1 MEPARFSLRIHPV
14 IMKKMKVI
22 AENNGRSV
30 NKEIE
35 QILNGLLTITKTKK
49 AKLKLTIKTSSYK
62 NTQKPI
68 KASAYFLIHF

>member
-14 IMKKMKVI
+14 IMKKMKII

-35 QILNGLLTITKTKK
+35 QILKWVVDDYENQKGR
-49 AKLKLTIKTSSYK
+49 IK
-62 NTQKPI
+62 I
-68 KASAYFLIHF
+68 DDLFASKD

>member
-22 AENNGRSV
+22 RRKQRPTAS

-35 QILNGLLTITKTKK
+35 QILKWVVDDYENQKGK
-49 AKLKLTIKTSSYK
+49 IK
-62 NTQKPI
+62 I
-68 KASAYFLIHF
+68 DD

>member
-35 QILNGLLTITKTKK
+35 QILKWVVDDYENQKGK
-49 AKLKLTIKTSSYK
+49 IKIDDYNKQLQKYAETS
-62 NTQKPI
+62 
-68 KASAYFLIHF
+68 

>member
-1 MEPARFSLRIHPV
+1 MKLEVNKVYSGSICRSKGVVIMEPARFSLRIHPV

-35 QILNGLLTITKTKK
+35 QILKWVVDDYENQKGK
-49 AKLKLTIKTSSYK
+49 IK
-62 NTQKPI
+62 I
-68 KASAYFLIHF
+68 DD

>member
-22 AENNGRSV
+22 AENNGRV

-35 QILNGLLTITKTKK
+35 QILKWVVDDYENQKGK
-49 AKLKLTIKTSSYK
+49 IK
-62 NTQKPI
+62 I
-68 KASAYFLIHF
+68 DD

>member
-1 MEPARFSLRIHPV
+1 MEPARFSLRIQPV

-35 QILNGLLTITKTKK
+35 QILKWVVDDYENQKGK
-49 AKLKLTIKTSSYK
+49 IK
-62 NTQKPI
+62 I
-68 KASAYFLIHF
+68 DD

>member
-1 MEPARFSLRIHPV
+1 MEPARFSLRIHPI

-35 QILNGLLTITKTKK
+35 QILKWVVEDYENQKGK
-49 AKLKLTIKTSSYK
+49 IK
-62 NTQKPI
+62 I
-68 KASAYFLIHF
+68 DG

>member
-35 QILNGLLTITKTKK
+35 QILKWVVDDYENQKGK
-49 AKLKLTIKTSSYK
+49 IKIDDKNKMLQKYAETS
-62 NTQKPI
+62 
-68 KASAYFLIHF
+68 

>member
-35 QILNGLLTITKTKK
+35 QILKWVVDDYENQKG
-49 AKLKLTIKTSSYK
+49 KLKLTIKTSSYK
-62 NTQKPI
+62 NTQKPVQ
-68 KASAYFLIHF
+68 ASAYF

>member
-1 MEPARFSLRIHPV
+1 MEPARFSLRIHPF

-35 QILNGLLTITKTKK
+35 QILKWVVDDYENQKGK
-49 AKLKLTIKTSSYK
+49 IK
-62 NTQKPI
+62 I
-68 KASAYFLIHF
+68 DD

>member
-35 QILNGLLTITKTKK
+35 QILKWVVDDYENQKGK
-49 AKLKLTIKTSSYK
+49 IKIDDWNK
-62 NTQKPI
+62 QLQKY
-68 KASAYFLIHF
+68 AETG

>member
-1 MEPARFSLRIHPV
+1 MEPARFSLRIHPI

-35 QILNGLLTITKTKK
+35 QILKWVVDDYENQKGK
-49 AKLKLTIKTSSYK
+49 IKIDDWNKQLQKYAETS
-62 NTQKPI
+62 
-68 KASAYFLIHF
+68 

>member
-35 QILNGLLTITKTKK
+35 QILKWVVDDYENQKGK
-49 AKLKLTIKTSSYK
+49 IKTSSYK
-62 NTQKPI
+62 NTQKPV

>member
-22 AENNGRSV
+22 AKNNGRSV

-35 QILNGLLTITKTKK
+35 QILKWVVDDYENQKGK
-49 AKLKLTIKTSSYK
+49 IK
-62 NTQKPI
+62 I
-68 KASAYFLIHF
+68 DD

>member
-35 QILNGLLTITKTKK
+35 KILKWFVDD
-49 AKLKLTIKTSSYK
+49 YEM
-62 NTQKPI
+62 QKVI
-68 KASAYFLIHF
+68 FKIDD